1 METELLKNRLYEIKI
16 DAISSQGNGIGRIGG
31 MAVFV
36 PNSAIGDTLE
46 VKILKVEK
54 KLAYA
59 RIERIIDPSPDRI
72 EQDCP
77 VFEKCGGCAFRH
89 ISYEAEL
96 EAKYQRVADALKR
109 IGGIDIAPEPIIGA
123 DAPDRYRNKAQL
135 PIGKDS
141 KGELQIG
148 FFAPRSHRIV
158 DTVTCLLQPEIFDKT
173 MKILRHWI
181 KEKNVSVYDEATHK
195 GLLRHLYIRWAEATG
210 EIMVC
215 LVINGNNIPAAREL
229 TDLLTSQIPNLKSVV
244 LNINREKTNVI
255 LGEDCRTIWGSDHIT
270 DTLCGLKFKISPL
283 SFYQVNHTQAEKLY
297 NKAIEYATLTGKET
311 VLDLYCGAGTIGLSM
326 APKAKEVIGVEIVE
340 QAVSDAI
347 ENARINKINNARFI
361 CKDAAAAAEELSA
374 QGIRPE
380 VVVIDPPRKGCD
392 KALIDTIVKMIP
404 EKIVYVSCDP
414 ATLAR
419 DLTIF
424 AEKGYPTLSA
434 TPLDMF
440 PRTPHVEC
448 VTLMSKVEK

>member
-419 DLTIF
+419 DLAIF

-448 VTLMSKVEK
+448 VTLMSRVGK

>member
-419 DLTIF
+419 DLAIF